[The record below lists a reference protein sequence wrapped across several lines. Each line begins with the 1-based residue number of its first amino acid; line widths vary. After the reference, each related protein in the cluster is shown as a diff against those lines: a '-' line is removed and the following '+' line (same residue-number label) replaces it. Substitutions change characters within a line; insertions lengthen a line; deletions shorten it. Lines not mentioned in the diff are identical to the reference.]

1 MEPRLVRAFDRLIRR
16 KGYPNRSEA
25 IRDLVR
31 DTLVREEWAVGK
43 DETMAT
49 VNLVYD
55 HHHGDVTEMLNSIE
69 HAHLSMIVST
79 LHVNLDHHH
88 CLEVIVLRGTPARI
102 QALADRLISAKGV
115 KHGKLSVETTGKTIV

>member
-79 LHVNLDHHH
+79 LHVHLDHHH
-88 CLEVIVLRGTPARI
+88 CLEVIVRP
-102 QALADRLISAKGV
+102 SP
-115 KHGKLSVETTGKTIV
+115 TG